1 MVVVASSPSL
11 NPTTAMTLS
20 AWVMRTR
27 RPTGGGGRFCSGKS
41 DAYFLNAATG
51 TGTRRPGG
59 GGTFGGSTNFVRAPG
74 TLPLNVWT
82 YVALTWD
89 GAQLRLYV
97 DGALVTTAARTG
109 VLQSVTAPLRI
120 GGNVPYGEFFL
131 GRLDEIRIYNRALSV
146 AELQA
151 DAATPVGTALTPDGT
166 APTVVITTP
175 TGETTYTATASPLT
189 VAGTAADNVGVTQV
203 TWSNDRGGSGTATGT
218 TAWTAAGIGLQAGT
232 NVVTVTARDAAG
244 NTATDVLT
252 RDLDPGSHDDSE
264 CDDHDADG
272 RGRLRLRRRNPAH
285 VGGDVV

>member
-1 MVVVASSPSL
+1 M
-11 NPTTAMTLS
+11 
-20 AWVMRTR
+20 
-27 RPTGGGGRFCSGKS
+27 
-41 DAYFLNAATG
+41 
-51 TGTRRPGG
+51 
-59 GGTFGGSTNFVRAPG
+59 RAPG

-151 DAATPVGTALTPDGT
+151 DAATPVGTARTPDGT

-175 TGETTYTATASPLT
+175 TGE
-189 VAGTAADNVGVTQV
+189 
-203 TWSNDRGGSGTATGT
+203 NDVHGDGES
-218 TAWTAAGIGLQAGT
+218 
-232 NVVTVTARDAAG
+232 
-244 NTATDVLT
+244 
-252 RDLDPGSHDDSE
+252 
-264 CDDHDADG
+264 ADG
-272 RGRLRLRRRNPAH
+272 
-285 VGGDVV
+285 GGDGGGQRRGDAGDVEQ